1 MTFQRNINEQLTSSQ
16 AACHLGVSIR
26 TVQRLAQSGQL
37 KVERTLPIAT
47 GVFLFD
53 PDEVERVKRE
63 REQASRGSR

>member
-1 MTFQRNINEQLTSSQ
+1 MTSSQ
-16 AACHLGVSIR
+16 VARHLRVSIR
-26 TVQRLAQSGQL
+26 TVQRLAQNGQL
-37 KVERTLPIAT
+37 KVERILPIAT